1 MNARRFLALVV
12 ALLIVAP
19 LAAQQTAS
27 QRAAEDAEFLKG
39 ASLPTDAG
47 VERPKLLTDVKP
59 KYTADAMRAKI
70 QGDVEIQ
77 VVVNVKGEVERARV
91 SQSLDKVFGL
101 DNEALAAARQFRF
114 EAGKLNGKAVPVAV
128 NVLLTFRVR

>member
-1 MNARRFLALVV
+1 MNARRFLAAVLAVLVS
-12 ALLIVAP
+12 AP
-19 LAAQQTAS
+19 LVAQTPV
-27 QRAAEDAEFLKG
+27 QRSAEDAEFLKG
-39 ASLPTDAG
+39 AYLPADAG
-47 VERPKLLTDVKP
+47 VERPKLLNDVKP

-114 EAGKLNGKAVPVAV
+114 EAGTLNGKPVPVAV
-128 NVLLTFRVR
+128 TLYLTFRLR

>member
-1 MNARRFLALVV
+1 MNARRFLAAVLAVLVS
-12 ALLIVAP
+12 AP
-19 LAAQQTAS
+19 LVAQTPV
-27 QRAAEDAEFLKG
+27 QRSAEDAEFLKG
-39 ASLPTDAG
+39 AYLPADAG
-47 VERPKLLTDVKP
+47 VEHPKLLTDVKP

-114 EAGKLNGKAVPVAV
+114 EAGTLNGKPVPVAV
-128 NVLLTFRVR
+128 TLHLTFRLR